1 MEPKPWLGGWG
12 SDGCNYLGDP
22 VSRREPT
29 MFLKGNVI
37 FYKGFKI
44 FPLLYHVVHCL
55 LSVLEM
61 IPGVSLQL
69 IAKSSEQAIASKPKM
84 LVKTL

>member
-1 MEPKPWLGGWG
+1 
-12 SDGCNYLGDP
+12 
-22 VSRREPT
+22 

-44 FPLLYHVVHCL
+44 FPLLDHVVYGL

-61 IPGVSLQL
+61 IS
-69 IAKSSEQAIASKPKM
+69 
-84 LVKTL
+84 